1 MINSKHNNCKEDRA
15 LNQPCPGSKT
25 NEAAEGALQ
34 GVQVAG
40 QAGPACPAVLQQ
52 LFQKATK
59 ARRLP
64 NFLPVAVGAA
74 LVESQSR
81 MRVLTLPLVP
91 KELILFL
98 SALVALVALVGA
110 WIPG

>member
-1 MINSKHNNCKEDRA
+1 MINFKHNNCKEDRA
-15 LNQPCPGSKT
+15 INQPCPGSKT

-34 GVQVAG
+34 GVQV
-40 QAGPACPAVLQQ
+40 AGPACPAVLQQ

>member
-1 MINSKHNNCKEDRA
+1 MINFKHNNCKEDRA

-52 LFQKATK
+52 LFQKAT
-59 ARRLP
+59 
-64 NFLPVAVGAA
+64 FLPVAVGAA